1 MNLLAIFSK
10 PKHTDREL
18 IETRSRNIF
27 LEAKAEA
34 SAIVAAE
41 MVGRCMALEEQVHR
55 ISRPQRERRKDAAA
69 VIAARRET
77 TEKLSRVAARM
88 RGMGGGR

>member
-1 MNLLAIFSK
+1 MNLLALFSK

-41 MVGRCMALEEQVHR
+41 MVGRCMALEEQVHL
-55 ISRPQRERRKDAAA
+55 ISRPKRERRRDAASF
-69 VIAARRET
+69 IAAKKAT
-77 TEKLSRVAARM
+77 TEALRRMQGRV
-88 RGMGGGR
+88 G